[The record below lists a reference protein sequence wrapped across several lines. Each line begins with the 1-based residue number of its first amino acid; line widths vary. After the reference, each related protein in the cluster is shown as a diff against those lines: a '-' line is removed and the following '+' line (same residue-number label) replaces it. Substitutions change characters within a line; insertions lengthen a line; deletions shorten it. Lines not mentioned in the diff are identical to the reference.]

1 MRASLLFLLACYTLL
16 PGCSKRQN
24 FDADYKATDAKLQAE
39 IKRLDGEIDGALKRE
54 PGDDTPRAGSQA
66 R

>member
-1 MRASLLFLLACYTLL
+1 MRASLLFLFACCAVL

-54 PGDDTPRAGSQA
+54 PGEGMQKNAEN
-66 R
+66 